1 MELYLVTT
9 AFIILFFGIAVFM
22 YMTEKRARSS
32 HESEKIREVR
42 GRVDHLQDYIKDVRE
57 TMYEIRDKQVDR
69 NSEFYEMFNEHTGQ
83 IAIIK
88 SDIDKLNERMDQVE
102 LQINQ
107 LLYFRTQ
114 FIISLQDM
122 VNFISITPPKQ
133 E

>member
-9 AFIILFFGIAVFM
+9 AFTIMFFGIAVFM

-32 HESEKIREVR
+32 HESEKIREVL
-42 GRVDHLQDYIKDVRE
+42 GRVEHLQDYIKDVRE

-88 SDIDKLNERMDQVE
+88 SDIDKLNERLNKSE
-102 LQINQ
+102 LQLNQ
-107 LLYFRTQ
+107 LLSFRKQ
-114 FIISLQDM
+114 HINSLQEQLNA
-122 VNFISITPPKQ
+122 VAIAPTKR

>member
-32 HESEKIREVR
+32 HESEKIREVL

-69 NSEFYEMFNEHTGQ
+69 NLEFYEMFNEHTGQ

-88 SDIDKLNERMDQVE
+88 SDIDKLNERLNKSE
-102 LQINQ
+102 LQLNQ
-107 LLYFRTQ
+107 LLSFRKQ
-114 FIISLQDM
+114 HINSLQEQLNA
-122 VNFISITPPKQ
+122 VAIAPTKR

>member
-22 YMTEKRARSS
+22 YMTEKSARSS

>member
-9 AFIILFFGIAVFM
+9 AFIIMFFGIAVFM
-22 YMTEKRARSS
+22 YMTEKSARSS

-42 GRVDHLQDYIKDVRE
+42 SRVDHLQDYIKDVRE

-88 SDIDKLNERMDQVE
+88 SGIDKLNERMDQVE

-107 LLYFRTQ
+107 LLSFRKQ
-114 FIISLQDM
+114 HINSLQEQLNA
-122 VNFISITPPKQ
+122 VAIAPTKR

>member
-9 AFIILFFGIAVFM
+9 AFIIMFFGIAVFM
-22 YMTEKRARSS
+22 YMTEKSARSS
-32 HESEKIREVR
+32 HESEKIREVL

-69 NSEFYEMFNEHTGQ
+69 NLEFYEMFNEHTGQ

-88 SDIDKLNERMDQVE
+88 SDIDKLNERLNKSE
-102 LQINQ
+102 LQLNQ
-107 LLYFRTQ
+107 LLSFRKQ
-114 FIISLQDM
+114 HINSLQEQLNA
-122 VNFISITPPKQ
+122 VAIAPTKR

>member
-9 AFIILFFGIAVFM
+9 AFVIMFFGIAVFM
-22 YMTEKRARSS
+22 YMNEKSARSS

-57 TMYEIRDKQVDR
+57 TMYEIRDEQVDR

-83 IAIIK
+83 IDIIK
-88 SDIDKLNERMDQVE
+88 SYIDKLNERLNQSE

-107 LLYFRTQ
+107 LLSFRKQ
-114 FIISLQDM
+114 HINSLQEQLNA
-122 VNFISITPPKQ
+122 VAIAPTKL

>member
-9 AFIILFFGIAVFM
+9 AFTIMFFGIAVFM

-32 HESEKIREVR
+32 HESEKTREVL
-42 GRVDHLQDYIKDVRE
+42 GRIDHLQDYIKDVRE
-57 TMYEIRDKQVDR
+57 TMYEIRDEQVDR

-83 IAIIK
+83 IDIIK
-88 SDIDKLNERMDQVE
+88 SYIDKLNERLNQSE

-107 LLYFRTQ
+107 LLSFRKQ
-114 FIISLQDM
+114 HINSLQEQLNA
-122 VNFISITPPKQ
+122 VAIAPTKL

>member
-9 AFIILFFGIAVFM
+9 AFTIMFFGIAVFM

-32 HESEKIREVR
+32 HESEKIREVL

-88 SDIDKLNERMDQVE
+88 SDIDKLNERLNKSE

-107 LLYFRTQ
+107 LLSFRKQ
-114 FIISLQDM
+114 HINSLQEQLNA
-122 VNFISITPPKQ
+122 VAIAPTKR